1 MDLITIIIIIAVISK
16 LVKKAKATEDK
27 AQPNKP
33 NSWEQVNQQIKFGQ
47 NQNEQWQKV
56 ARENIEKAK
65 RRATEKLREVEKVI
79 EVEDKPQNTTVLQRA
94 KVNSDK
100 DKGDVTL
107 QTMEAE
113 HHHSERVTPA
123 KHHNPEDVIPENV
136 LGTVE
141 DLMVKGYDGKL
152 CFERDFV
159 GEGNDMISRFTLGGI

>member
-79 EVEDKPQNTTVLQRA
+79 EVEDKPQNTTILQRA

-100 DKGDVTL
+100 VDVTL

>member
-79 EVEDKPQNTTVLQRA
+79 EVEDKPQNTTILQRA

-100 DKGDVTL
+100 VDVTL

-136 LGTVE
+136 LGRVE